1 MRKSLILSALLLGLA
16 SCGPTPAPD
25 APATLASTLPTPQY
39 VQQADNLLIEV
50 YADHAIVRLKQF
62 RTRAQYRWTTELYQS
77 HSKDLWITNRIYAGQ
92 ANNRVLP
99 AGDAQGLL
107 VEEIPY

>member
-1 MRKSLILSALLLGLA
+1 MRKFLILSALLLGLA
-16 SCGPTPAPD
+16 SCGPATTPA
-25 APATLASTLPTPQY
+25 APATLASTLPTPRY
-39 VQQADNLLIEV
+39 VQQTDHLLVEV

-62 RTRAQYRWTTELYQS
+62 RTRAQYRWTTARYQEFS
-77 HSKDLWITNRIYAGQ
+77 PDLWITNRIYAGQ